1 MLNNI
6 QPEDKTLLEQKF
18 KERMPEFKK
27 KTWNLALFTKA
38 VGGLPT
44 SPRIETDPVFI
55 CYINNSKN
63 NELC

>member
-27 KTWNLALFTKA
+27 KL
-38 VGGLPT
+38 G
-44 SPRIETDPVFI
+44 I
-55 CYINNSKN
+55 
-63 NELC
+63 